1 MSIQGSFPVTIARP
15 SAPPLG
21 PLAENTPATARHYFS
36 AHSQPGPTCAG
47 QAYSGLSLSWLWL
60 TLVKLWLVAGAACLL
75 SGCQLLEPHTLET
88 PAGMMRFQSPDIK
101 APPSFDRS
109 LSEALKDPPKGGER
123 LSPTEPGAGEIVAE
137 VIVKGNKNLPE
148 HYLTRNIRTR
158 PGRYFDPD
166 QLQQDVD
173 QLWRMKEV
181 KRINGPYLERTP
193 QGLVITIEVVEK
205 HLITK
210 VEFIGNRGISDSTLK
225 KQTGLEDGE
234 PLDVYEVKMLKSRI
248 EDFYHEKGYP
258 KTQVEILDGDQPD
271 DEKVVFLIHEDEK
284 QRIWEVRF
292 EGNSIATDERLKT
305 QIKSK
310 PGIMKVFGGLVK
322 REEIDQDISRL
333 MSYYRSLGYFNA
345 RIGREI
351 SESNDGRWMTLRF
364 IIDEGPRYRIRNV
377 AFIGNSKYSQ
387 DQLLGVVK
395 LKPEAGTPPD
405 FNSAKMERD
414 VVNLRELYGS
424 EGHVFA
430 EVEAEPR
437 FLEEPAMIDIVY
449 KISEGEQYRVG
460 KINVHIEGDYGVTKR
475 EVVLNR
481 FGLHPGDIIDSREL
495 KKIERRLGSAGVFAG
510 SDPSMPGAPPQI
522 VVRPPEQQEIQAMA
536 ERGQTSSARR

>member
-1 MSIQGSFPVTIARP
+1 MSIQGSFPGAGPQLGRP
-15 SAPPLG
+15 LHGQFPG
-21 PLAENTPATARHYFS
+21 PLSTVEA
-36 AHSQPGPTCAG
+36 QPL
-47 QAYSGLSLSWLWL
+47 SWHSLSWLCL

-75 SGCQLLEPHTLET
+75 SGCKLLDPQTLET
-88 PAGMMRFQSPDIK
+88 PAGVMRFQSPDVK

-109 LSEALKDPPKGGER
+109 LNEALKDPPKAGE
-123 LSPTEPGAGEIVAE
+123 SQAPATSGAGEVVAE
-137 VIVKGNKNLPE
+137 VIIKGNKNLPE

-173 QLWRMKEV
+173 QLWRMKEI

-193 QGLVITIEVVEK
+193 QGLVITIEVIEK
-205 HLITK
+205 HLITT
-210 VEFIGNRGISDSTLK
+210 VEFIGNRGISDNTLK

-248 EDFYHEKGYP
+248 EDFYHEKGFP

-284 QRIWEVRF
+284 QRIWDVRF
-292 EGNSIATDERLKT
+292 EGNTIATDERLKT

-310 PGIMKVFGGLVK
+310 PGILKVFGGLVK

-333 MSYYRSLGYFNA
+333 MSYYRSLGFFNA

-377 AFIGNSKYSQ
+377 AFIGNSKYNQ
-387 DQLLGVVK
+387 DQLLGVLK
-395 LKPEAGTPPD
+395 LKPEGGNPPD

-414 VVNLRELYGS
+414 VVTLRDLYGS

-437 FLEEPAMIDIVY
+437 FLEEPGMIDIVY

-460 KINVHIEGDYGVTKR
+460 KINVHIDGDYGVTKR

-481 FGLHPGDIIDSREL
+481 VGLNPGDIIDVREL
-495 KKIERRLGSAGVFAG
+495 RKTERRLGAAQIFAG
-510 SDPSMPGAPPQI
+510 SDPSMPGAPPQV
-522 VVRPPEQQEIQAMA
+522 VVRPPELKEIEAMA
-536 ERGQTSSARR
+536 ERNGSSQVRR

>member
-1 MSIQGSFPVTIARP
+1 
-15 SAPPLG
+15 
-21 PLAENTPATARHYFS
+21 
-36 AHSQPGPTCAG
+36 
-47 QAYSGLSLSWLWL
+47 
-60 TLVKLWLVAGAACLL
+60 
-75 SGCQLLEPHTLET
+75 
-88 PAGMMRFQSPDIK
+88 
-101 APPSFDRS
+101 
-109 LSEALKDPPKGGER
+109 
-123 LSPTEPGAGEIVAE
+123 
-137 VIVKGNKNLPE
+137 
-148 HYLTRNIRTR
+148 
-158 PGRYFDPD
+158 
-166 QLQQDVD
+166 
-173 QLWRMKEV
+173 
-181 KRINGPYLERTP
+181 
-193 QGLVITIEVVEK
+193 
-205 HLITK
+205 
-210 VEFIGNRGISDSTLK
+210 
-225 KQTGLEDGE
+225 EDGE

>member
-1 MSIQGSFPVTIARP
+1 
-15 SAPPLG
+15 
-21 PLAENTPATARHYFS
+21 
-36 AHSQPGPTCAG
+36 
-47 QAYSGLSLSWLWL
+47 
-60 TLVKLWLVAGAACLL
+60 
-75 SGCQLLEPHTLET
+75 
-88 PAGMMRFQSPDIK
+88 
-101 APPSFDRS
+101 
-109 LSEALKDPPKGGER
+109 
-123 LSPTEPGAGEIVAE
+123 
-137 VIVKGNKNLPE
+137 
-148 HYLTRNIRTR
+148 
-158 PGRYFDPD
+158 
-166 QLQQDVD
+166 
-173 QLWRMKEV
+173 MKEV

-193 QGLVITIEVVEK
+193 RGLVITIEVIEK
-205 HLITK
+205 HLITT
-210 VEFIGNRGISDSTLK
+210 VEFIGNRGISDNTLK

-284 QRIWEVRF
+284 QRVWDVRF
-292 EGNSIATDERLKT
+292 EGNTIATDERLKT

-310 PGIMKVFGGLVK
+310 PGILKVFGGLVK

-333 MSYYRSLGYFNA
+333 MSYYRSLGFFNA

-364 IIDEGPRYRIRNV
+364 IVDEGPRYRIRNV
-377 AFIGNSKYSQ
+377 AFIGNSKYTQ
-387 DQLLGVVK
+387 EQLLGVLK
-395 LKPEAGTPPD
+395 LKPEADTPPD

-414 VVNLRELYGS
+414 VVNLRDLYGS

-437 FLEEPAMIDIVY
+437 FLEEPGMIDIVY

-460 KINVHIEGDYGVTKR
+460 KINVHIDGDYGVTKR

-481 FGLHPGDIIDSREL
+481 VGLNPGDIIDVREL
-495 KKIERRLGSAGVFAG
+495 RKTERRLGAAQIFAG
-510 SDPSMPGAPPQI
+510 SDPSMPGAPPQV
-522 VVRPPEQQEIQAMA
+522 VVRPPEQKEIEAMA
-536 ERGQTSSARR
+536 RRGETATARR

>member
-1 MSIQGSFPVTIARP
+1 MSIQGSFPVAG
-15 SAPPLG
+15 PPLG
-21 PLAENTPATARHYFS
+21 GAPHGQF
-36 AHSQPGPTCAG
+36 PGNH
-47 QAYSGLSLSWLWL
+47 QAWSESSLGWLWL
-60 TLVKLWLVAGAACLL
+60 TLLKLWLVAGAACLL
-75 SGCQLLEPHTLET
+75 SGCSLLEPHTLET

-101 APPSFDRS
+101 QPPSFDKS
-109 LSEALKDPPKGGER
+109 LNEALRDPAPSGQS
-123 LSPTEPGAGEIVAE
+123 LTPAEPGAGEVVAE
-137 VIVKGNKNLPE
+137 VVIKGNKNLPE

-210 VEFIGNRGISDSTLK
+210 VEFIGNRGISDQSLK

-284 QRIWEVRF
+284 QRIWDVRF
-292 EGNSIATDERLKT
+292 EGNTIATDERLKT

-310 PGIMKVFGGLVK
+310 PGILKVFGGLVK

-333 MSYYRSLGYFNA
+333 MSYYRSLGFFNA
-345 RIGREI
+345 RIGREF

-364 IIDEGPRYRIRNV
+364 IIDEGPRYRVRDV
-377 AFIGNSKYSQ
+377 AFMGNTKYTQ
-387 DQLLGVVK
+387 EQLSSALK
-395 LKPEAGTPPD
+395 LKPEGGTPPD

-414 VVNLRELYGS
+414 VVNLRDLYGS

-430 EVEAEPR
+430 EVDAEPR
-437 FLEEPAMIDIVY
+437 FLEEPGLIDIVY

-460 KINVHIEGDYGVTKR
+460 KINVHIDGDYGVTKR

-481 FGLHPGDIIDSREL
+481 VGLNPGDIIDVREL
-495 KKIERRLGSAGVFAG
+495 RKTERRLGATQIFAG
-510 SDPSMPGAPPQI
+510 SDPSMPGAPPQV
-522 VVRPPEQQEIQAMA
+522 VVRPPELKELEAVA
-536 ERGQTSSARR
+536 EKNSAGTVRR